1 MMSSLDSVK
10 SASVTY
16 AVRTTHVDG
25 FDLEVGDII
34 GLDDNAILA
43 KGNLVNDTTI
53 NLIEKMMT
61 DDIVNITLFYG
72 KDVAEDDANS
82 LMEELEQRFPD
93 CDINMISGEQPVY
106 YYIISIE

>member
-1 MMSSLDSVK
+1 MSSLDSVR
-10 SASVTY
+10 SAFVTY

-53 NLIEKMMT
+53 NLIEKLMT
-61 DDIVNITLFYG
+61 DDIVNVTLFYG
-72 KDVAEDDANS
+72 KEVSEDDANT
-82 LMEELEQRFPD
+82 LVEKLQEKYPN
-93 CDINMISGEQPVY
+93 CDVTLIEGGQPVY
-106 YYIISIE
+106 YYLISLE